1 MSWFYHHHFTVQWPE
16 FAISELLFQIPFFTN
31 CRPGPFFVA
40 NFVIPYHFFLQFFQI
55 VVLDFF
61 ANFGSCVSRSIFS
74 NFSNCCPGS
83 FIANFW
89 NCRSRSLILQ
99 IVKNSLDPK
108 TKNKLI
114 FELFFVK
121 EMTVL
126 KRVCDR
132 KEEQVENIA
141 TFFFLLTSLRRWD
154 DQRWWWRYMR
164 KLFLLIIYI
173 TWCAVFHVGCGT
185 RFTWRTA
192 QCLHDNLNSTKDYL
206 TIPLLPLTFNG
217 CRQLAWYNILSLSKF
232 VENSNEGKE
241 LHPEL

>member
-1 MSWFYHHHFTVQWPE
+1 M
-16 FAISELLFQIPFFTN
+16 I
-31 CRPGPFFVA
+31 
-40 NFVIPYHFFLQFFQI
+40 
-55 VVLDFF
+55 
-61 ANFGSCVSRSIFS
+61 
-74 NFSNCCPGS
+74 
-83 FIANFW
+83 
-89 NCRSRSLILQ
+89 
-99 IVKNSLDPK
+99 
-108 TKNKLI
+108 
-114 FELFFVK
+114 FVK

-141 TFFFLLTSLRRWD
+141 TFFFFLTSLRRWD

-192 QCLHDNLNSTKDYL
+192 QCLHDNLYSTKDYL

-217 CRQLAWYNILSLSKF
+217 CRQLAWCFADVSYWYNILSLKF
-232 VENSNEGKE
+232 VEISNEGKE
-241 LHPEL
+241 LHPELKNWVVMFSEREGWWHLSLSQTPHLARKRKGAPSQTPQYSPLWSQGQADAVV